1 MSKRATREALGDE
14 VLSLGGECDK
24 IYVIDCDVS
33 KSCKTQS
40 FAAAFPDRHVNAGIS
55 EQNAVGMAAGL
66 ETTGKTKSLL
76 IQSKVWNRLEST
88 TFL

>member
-55 EQNAVGMAAGL
+55 EQ
-66 ETTGKTKSLL
+66 S
-76 IQSKVWNRLEST
+76 VWRLDWQLRGR
-88 TFL
+88 FLWWLPMLCSEA